1 MDSKEVR
8 KLYMMEFG
16 LNLKKVR
23 ERQDITLDDIA
34 TDSTFDS
41 SNYHKFEQGTRN
53 PTIETILKIATV
65 LKVHPRDLFDFPFDL
80 SKNKIDM

>member
-8 KLYMMEFG
+8 LRYMKEFG
-16 LNLKKVR
+16 SNLKKVR
-23 ERQDITLDDIA
+23 ERKNLTLDQIA
-34 TDSTFDS
+34 TNSTFDM

-65 LKVHPRDLFDFPFDL
+65 LKVDPRELFDFSFDL
-80 SKNKIDM
+80 TENNIDM